1 MLFIHCKISKTKQG
15 KTMYKN
21 ITSITSK
28 VLLFLAL
35 FTSCSYADNI
45 DLVKDSIMRFDKS
58 ITVGQAFDNWENCKD
73 KNWTEFQTNNKKQIV
88 EFTCKINK
96 MDCTVQWLI
105 NLDDTSEVIYAKV
118 TENKNGKIL
127 ERRMTPMQILRAIYA
142 NK

>member
-1 MLFIHCKISKTKQG
+1 
-15 KTMYKN
+15 MYKN
-21 ITSITSK
+21 IKSITSK
-28 VLLFLAL
+28 VLLSLTL
-35 FTSCSYADNI
+35 FTSYSYADNI
-45 DLVKDSIMRFDKS
+45 NIVKDSIMRFDKS

-73 KNWTEFQTNNKKQIV
+73 KKWTEFETNNKKQIV

-105 NLDDTSEVIYAKV
+105 NLDDTAEVIYAKV

-127 ERRMTPMQILRAIYA
+127 ERRMTPLQIFKGIYA

>member
-1 MLFIHCKISKTKQG
+1 MC
-15 KTMYKN
+15 KN
-21 ITSITSK
+21 IKSITSK
-28 VLLFLAL
+28 VLLSLAL
-35 FTSCSYADNI
+35 FTSYSYADNI

-73 KNWTEFQTNNKKQIV
+73 KKWTEFETNNKKRIV
-88 EFTCKINK
+88 EFNCKVVNG

-118 TENKNGKIL
+118 TKKDENGKIL
-127 ERRMTPMQILRAIYA
+127 ERRMTPMQIFRAIYA

>member
-1 MLFIHCKISKTKQG
+1 
-15 KTMYKN
+15 
-21 ITSITSK
+21 
-28 VLLFLAL
+28 
-35 FTSCSYADNI
+35 
-45 DLVKDSIMRFDKS
+45 MRFDKS

-73 KNWTEFQTNNKKQIV
+73 KKWIEFETNNKKQIV

-105 NLDDTSEVIYAKV
+105 NLDDTAEVIYAKV

-127 ERRMTPMQILRAIYA
+127 ERRMTPLQMFKGIYA